1 MSKKRRKDEVV
12 TEVVTVEEELHND
25 DPDEKISQSQLIH
38 FIEAYR
44 TSVEVLK
51 SCGIVGSE
59 LSEAL
64 SKKMKKDQ
72 EENPV
77 GFEKSKLFFS
87 QSISERTR
95 KIRAR
100 TERLR
105 KARDAIKSNRKADE
119 LFKTFFKS
127 QLMEGLRSKSR
138 DELQSL
144 RLCGEYFM
152 TAIENA
158 EMFGANS
165 VNSNDTIIH
174 NALHSMTCS
183 TLEGN
188 SQTNGLSP
196 HSPPIPL
203 TSCSS
208 SCSSSSSSSSSSS
221 YSSSSA
227 FLPSSL
233 LHQLGL

>member
-1 MSKKRRKDEVV
+1 MSKKRRKD
-12 TEVVTVEEELHND
+12 EVVTVEEELHND
-25 DPDEKISQSQLIH
+25 DPDEKNISPSQLIH

-44 TSVEVLK
+44 TSVEVLR

-64 SKKMKKDQ
+64 AKKMKKDQ

-138 DELQSL
+138 EELQSL

-188 SQTNGLSP
+188 SQTSGLSP

-203 TSCSS
+203 TLC
-208 SCSSSSSSSSSSS
+208 SSSSSSSSSS